1 MSNLEEYFND
11 DEINAYLLSED
22 DEIKQPV
29 TKLCP
34 KKKIIKCQKENKICN
49 PNTGRCVKKSNK
61 KGDLSYKIINELKLK
76 TGINAQQQSLQ
87 EEKVVDNLV
96 DEILDQ
102 DVEGKCTQTNIDKC
116 KLKKMYCNPNTGRC
130 VKKNSGGKKI
140 HEKLL
145 DKLNKKSPLIL
156 PPQQSLQEEKVVDNL
171 VDEKSPLML
180 PQQQILQEEQ
190 EVDNLDNI
198 VDENMNII
206 GPVNNIQKQI
216 LLCLGFKEKIDDE
229 IYKTEDDEHIGDEHI
244 GDEHIGD
251 EHIGDEH
258 KGGEEDEFTQEDEFI
273 NSLVMLLE
281 EKNVEEF
288 DNQIS
293 ILNQTK
299 HSDKLL
305 KNNVEYLQKIFNDY
319 DELRSNG
326 ITENVFKNLLERTIS
341 DGYLNAYKIFIL
353 ILIRHKND
361 FNINYIKKEYNRI
374 KQKLIKLEN
383 TNNEKLLKSYIM
395 LFGFFEKMLEM
406 FNIPTD
412 IESEESE
419 GELGKSEDEVG
430 KGELGKSEY
439 EESEDEVGEDEVGED
454 EESEDE
460 VGKGE
465 DEVGKGEDEVGED
478 EVGKGEDEVGED
490 EVGKDEVGKDEVG
503 KDEVG
508 KDEESDILSD
518 ENKDDIDIQTVL
530 EQLQISEDKNILEGM
545 QVNEN
550 MDLFKRRIYQCL
562 GIM

>member
-1 MSNLEEYFND
+1 
-11 DEINAYLLSED
+11 
-22 DEIKQPV
+22 
-29 TKLCP
+29 
-34 KKKIIKCQKENKICN
+34 
-49 PNTGRCVKKSNK
+49 
-61 KGDLSYKIINELKLK
+61 
-76 TGINAQQQSLQ
+76 
-87 EEKVVDNLV
+87 
-96 DEILDQ
+96 
-102 DVEGKCTQTNIDKC
+102 
-116 KLKKMYCNPNTGRC
+116 
-130 VKKNSGGKKI
+130 
-140 HEKLL
+140 
-145 DKLNKKSPLIL
+145 
-156 PPQQSLQEEKVVDNL
+156 
-171 VDEKSPLML
+171 
-180 PQQQILQEEQ
+180 
-190 EVDNLDNI
+190 
-198 VDENMNII
+198 
-206 GPVNNIQKQI
+206 
-216 LLCLGFKEKIDDE
+216 
-229 IYKTEDDEHIGDEHI
+229 
-244 GDEHIGD
+244 
-251 EHIGDEH
+251 
-258 KGGEEDEFTQEDEFI
+258 
-273 NSLVMLLE
+273 
-281 EKNVEEF
+281 
-288 DNQIS
+288 
-293 ILNQTK
+293 
-299 HSDKLL
+299 
-305 KNNVEYLQKIFNDY
+305 
-319 DELRSNG
+319 
-326 ITENVFKNLLERTIS
+326 VFKNLLERTIS

-460 VGKGE
+460 VGKDEVGKGE
-465 DEVGKGEDEVGED
+465 DEVGKGEDEVGKD
-478 EVGKGEDEVGED
+478 EESED

-503 KDEVG
+503 KDEESE
-508 KDEESDILSD
+508 DEESDILSD